1 MERAYHNAAETY
13 IHSAIVLL
21 DRSNEESYS
30 YIRPQ
35 GKYYDSLVEKGRP
48 IKSISPNNNPAVAI
62 ENETEEKQV
71 WTIDVSII
79 SKHHFW
85 HDNFNSKSSRFRR
98 YTTQTK
104 PLLPVHYKIYYL
116 TVDGDQL
123 TILFQIYGLPGY
135 GHHHMNRLKLAIG
148 PGAGCPTKGGDAST
162 YPWGD
167 SGSAYPTNYEEITP
181 LCDAI
186 LMDIKLWNNLDKPW
200 TDRSLNL
207 GNGGLPFQGNTQV
220 TYQVQAN
227 FYGRYT
233 DPYNVQKGAKN
244 PHELDFTEDNKVQEN
259 PGEDAS
265 RVPVVEFTL
274 DFGKVGEALDT

>member
-1 MERAYHNAAETY
+1 
-13 IHSAIVLL
+13 
-21 DRSNEESYS
+21 
-30 YIRPQ
+30 
-35 GKYYDSLVEKGRP
+35 
-48 IKSISPNNNPAVAI
+48 
-62 ENETEEKQV
+62 
-71 WTIDVSII
+71 
-79 SKHHFW
+79 
-85 HDNFNSKSSRFRR
+85 
-98 YTTQTK
+98 
-104 PLLPVHYKIYYL
+104 
-116 TVDGDQL
+116 
-123 TILFQIYGLPGY
+123 
-135 GHHHMNRLKLAIG
+135 MNRLKLAIG
-148 PGAGCPTKGGDAST
+148 PGAGCPTKGGDASI

-200 TDRSLNL
+200 TDPSLNL

-265 RVPVVEFTL
+265 GVPVVEFTL
-274 DFGKVGEALDT
+274 DFGKVGEALSYNEIALDFSPRQCLKESAAERSCHWLQVFYSSCVDRRRRALALGKRDA